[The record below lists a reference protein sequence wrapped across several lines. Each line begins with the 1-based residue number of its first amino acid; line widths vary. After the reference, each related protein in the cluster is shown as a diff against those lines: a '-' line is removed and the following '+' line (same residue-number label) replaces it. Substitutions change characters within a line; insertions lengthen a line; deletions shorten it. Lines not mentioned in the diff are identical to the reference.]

1 MRHDW
6 CAIVCMCVLVCV
18 HIPLRIG
25 NVHERCIVQVCH
37 SFTINH
43 LSSVEFYLTDQ
54 CDVLISVV
62 IMHSSVICSSLDLEL
77 CNFVKCSLIL
87 IGNL

>member
-1 MRHDW
+1 MCYCMYVCISM
-6 CAIVCMCVLVCV
+6 CA

-43 LSSVEFYLTDQ
+43 LSSVGFYLTDQ
-54 CDVLISVV
+54 CDAYGEMNGHESCGL
-62 IMHSSVICSSLDLEL
+62 
-77 CNFVKCSLIL
+77 
-87 IGNL
+87 